1 MLTEYN
7 YIEHVPSDIG
17 VDQEYLPAQSYATQD
32 HLNYISN
39 WTDEHMMQ
47 LNPTKCNY
55 MIFTRAQ
62 TDFATR
68 LSVKNSLESGLMN
81 HSVGKET
88 QKKFV

>member
-1 MLTEYN
+1 MSPLTL
-7 YIEHVPSDIG
+7 
-17 VDQEYLPAQSYATQD
+17 DQEYLPSQSYATQD

-62 TDFATR
+62 TDFATSTIDKLAVSKILGVLIDES
-68 LSVKNSLESGLMN
+68 LSWERNTK
-81 HSVGKET
+81 
-88 QKKFV
+88 